1 MVNGKISTFV
11 GDRVD
16 PRETRMRLTKSSLLL
31 ITVLRDPRA
40 VLTVLF
46 VAASPRVFQCSH
58 WEGSCT

>member
-40 VLTVLF
+40 VLTVWF
-46 VAASPRVFQCSH
+46 VAASPKPS
-58 WEGSCT
+58 GIAM